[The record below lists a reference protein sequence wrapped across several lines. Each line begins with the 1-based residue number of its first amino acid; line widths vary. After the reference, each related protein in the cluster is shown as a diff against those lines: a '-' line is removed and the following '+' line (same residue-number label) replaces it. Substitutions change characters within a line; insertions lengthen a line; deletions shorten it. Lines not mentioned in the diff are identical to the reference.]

1 MGDLFTVRTPVLVVR
16 TWFVVQY
23 LLLLFRCQNLENCMT
38 LFQHLQ
44 FTRFVFF
51 HHRSAFLLAFC
62 KNAPTAISNRI
73 DVKNLL

>member
-1 MGDLFTVRTPVLVVR
+1 
-16 TWFVVQY
+16 
-23 LLLLFRCQNLENCMT
+23 MT